1 MNCHRQGSWRINED
15 QVLGEKI
22 HFGMCT
28 RLAVA
33 AHSKTIAVG
42 FGTGVIGGAEA
53 KIWRSL
59 GARLTLGMQYSH
71 VFAVQMRRT
80 CIPLTEVQTMPP
92 VSLSLAEVQA
102 KCKCCILV
110 TKPLVACPLCIRH
123 TYPTYP

>member
-1 MNCHRQGSWRINED
+1 
-15 QVLGEKI
+15 
-22 HFGMCT
+22 MCT